1 MSLGGNHRTPAAKI
15 IEWSK
20 TKPMESQENQSLHSQ
35 NAVFRIA
42 LGANILS
49 WLILV
54 FYLINFT
61 GDVISISQNWSAF
74 LAQIPSDVFQ
84 QILTWTSLISKLLF
98 GAFYFFILQG
108 ISQLLY
114 VGLDIYL
121 DLTDTGEEIEETEE

>member
-1 MSLGGNHRTPAAKI
+1 
-15 IEWSK
+15 
-20 TKPMESQENQSLHSQ
+20 MESQETQSLHSQ

-54 FYLINFT
+54 FYLLNFA
-61 GDVISISQNWSAF
+61 GDIVSISQNWAAF
-74 LAQIPSDVFQ
+74 LAQIPADIFQ
-84 QILTWTSLISKLLF
+84 QVLTWASLLSKLLF

-121 DLTDTGEEIEETEE
+121 DLTDSGEEIEK

>member
-1 MSLGGNHRTPAAKI
+1 
-15 IEWSK
+15 
-20 TKPMESQENQSLHSQ
+20 MESQENQSLHSQ

-49 WLILV
+49 WLILA

-61 GDVISISQNWSAF
+61 GDIQSVVQNWP
-74 LAQIPSDVFQ
+74 LQMPPDLLQ
-84 QILTWTSLISKLLF
+84 QIVAWSSLLSKPLF

-108 ISQLLY
+108 VSQLLY

-121 DLTDTGEEIEETEE
+121 DLTDTGEEDEEETEA

>member
-1 MSLGGNHRTPAAKI
+1 
-15 IEWSK
+15 
-20 TKPMESQENQSLHSQ
+20 MENQETQSLHSQ

-49 WLILV
+49 WLILA
-54 FYLINFT
+54 FYVLNFA
-61 GDVISISQNWSAF
+61 GDIQSIAQNWP
-74 LAQIPSDVFQ
+74 LQLPPDPLQ
-84 QILTWTSLISKLLF
+84 QIIAWSGLISKPLF

-121 DLTDTGEEIEETEE
+121 DLTDTGEEIEETKE

>member
-1 MSLGGNHRTPAAKI
+1 
-15 IEWSK
+15 
-20 TKPMESQENQSLHSQ
+20 METTENQSLHSQ

-49 WLILV
+49 WLILA

-61 GDVISISQNWSAF
+61 GDIVSVVQNWP
-74 LAQIPSDVFQ
+74 LQLPDDLLQ
-84 QILTWTSLISKLLF
+84 QLIAWSSLLSKPLF

-121 DLTDTGEEIEETEE
+121 DLTDTGEEIEE

>member
-1 MSLGGNHRTPAAKI
+1 LHTAAKI